1 MHNFS
6 LIPGYRIKKMLGQG
20 GMANVYLGVQ
30 ENLNRLVAIKVLK
43 LDILESKK
51 SYKRFLKEAR
61 TLSQLIHPNIVT
73 IYDAGRIENYY
84 YIVMEYLQESLKEK
98 INKNHKIEPEHA
110 LHIIKSIADALYYAH
125 GKGVVHRDVKPAN
138 ILFRK
143 DGIPVILDFGIAK
156 ITDSKTKLTKT
167 GMYIG
172 TPKYMSPEQFN
183 VKRLDGRSDI
193 YSLGV
198 VLYEMFTGK
207 VPYNAKD
214 TLGIMMKHLQ
224 EPVPILPRALKNY
237 QLIIDKMMEKDRNK
251 RVRSKEKL
259 DEAIKKLLN
268 LKTIKETK
276 KNGAKKIKKQHKIS
290 KTEETLIH
298 YPYTNKTN
306 KEIISKKKRITKEKF
321 FLWFLTIVIIVI
333 LVFQIFKEDSLSD
346 LISILSIFFQSI
358 RNLLF

>member
-1 MHNFS
+1 MRDFP
-6 LIPGYRIKKMLGQG
+6 LIPGYRIKKILGQG

-73 IYDAGRIENYY
+73 IHDVGRIGNYY

-110 LHIIKSIADALYYAH
+110 LHIITSIADSLYYAH
-125 GKGVVHRDVKPAN
+125 EKGVVHRDVKPAN

-143 DGIPVILDFGIAK
+143 DGTPVILDFGIAK

-183 VKRLDGRSDI
+183 VKKLDGRSDI

-198 VLYEMFTGK
+198 VLYEMLTGK

-224 EPVPILPRALKNY
+224 EPVPTLPKALKNY
-237 QLIIDKMMEKDRNK
+237 QLIIDKMMEKERNK

-259 DEAIKKLLN
+259 DEIIKKLLN

-276 KNGAKKIKKQHKIS
+276 KNRTKKIKKQHKIS

-298 YPYTNKTN
+298 HPYINKTD
-306 KEIISKKKRITKEKF
+306 KEIISKEKRITKGKF
-321 FLWFLTIVIIVI
+321 LLWLLTIVIVAI
-333 LVFQIFKEDSLSD
+333 LVFQIFKEDSLLD
-346 LISILSIFFQSI
+346 LISILSNFFQSI